1 MRSLHTSSTRSRFAS
16 VGAFATLLLASFAT
30 AENVLLR
37 NSRISAE
44 FGERGLVRVSDLT
57 ANTKIGFKTDRG
69 TLQVGET
76 LLDTAALTPTAM
88 KKSGDKLTYTYTS
101 GTWTLKVVYAL
112 KDDAPFITKQLV
124 LSGVEGAAY
133 RVKAI
138 TVFAGELDEATAALF
153 KQTKGNL
160 FLRFGEGEKPTH
172 GLLCAVQN
180 FFTKARYADRVVT
193 LMYEPD
199 MEWKSAFGPFESDRA
214 CLAMY
219 TLSGSEIMKNA
230 PAEWAYLPQPEK
242 TVADADKLDLA
253 EVETYQ
259 QLVRAFTM
267 IKPEKSLRIHV
278 GWCVNDYQID
288 CGTQEGMTEY
298 KRIIDRAAEMG
309 CGYILYA
316 PANSQVSEQKECRD
330 AWGWENLLW
339 LGMGQKIR
347 NNQWDPAKDKLPS
360 CIQEMLD
367 YAKAR
372 HIKLVAYSYPSM
384 PWMQDLEWTRW
395 CNNKPGGYIQ
405 VDTGSRS
412 FQDWFVKKLVDF
424 KKNTGIGG
432 YSFDHW
438 WIAYTDQENSTNKVS
453 SKYAQWYGCR
463 RILAE
468 LREKCP
474 DILLDGRQQY
484 QWFGPWTMVG
494 GTYPHPF
501 GHDEQP
507 GSFRARADLHTDR
520 LSANHIRWVNWRF
533 LMEGFYPL
541 EVVPGYMTH
550 QTQRSDGKGVMHRD
564 PWRRADWDYLGW
576 RYSVISSIATAPYN
590 HVLNFIP
597 ARDENEFKA
606 LSKADQAWCRKW
618 LDWTDENMDV
628 LKNLRILTPPLVGLT
643 DYSAAFKE
651 DRGFVFLF
659 NANYRKLN
667 STFMLDKT
675 IGLEKD
681 GDYLITQLYP
691 RENLLVGKPG
701 AGLWKFGDKV
711 VLPMEGASAVV
722 LSVTPAKKSSKP
734 LLFNATGTATLKDGR
749 LELKEVSGEVGA
761 SCDLAVVLPKGDAV
775 KAVIV
780 NNKEMKY
787 TQTDSAVS
795 VPVTFAG
802 TRFSQCQQVGAYDP
816 EFKEETF
823 KSEFVIPK
831 RIFEQLKARQAAW
844 PVPYTDDDRIA
855 PWIGPERL
863 LLFVNIAD
871 AKPDMNVT
879 MKLNGQPFE
888 IKKAFNGIYPNSG
901 NQTFIGFYADVASLA
916 PDTTYTVEIGLP
928 QSIPGPLPKPEKG
941 EVPKIR
947 VGQFQGLYFD
957 NVETEY
963 TQAIR

>member
-1 MRSLHTSSTRSRFAS
+1 MC
-16 VGAFATLLLASFAT
+16 ATLLLTSFVT
-30 AENVLLR
+30 AESVILK
-37 NSRISAE
+37 NSQIRAE
-44 FGERGLVRVSDLT
+44 FGERGLVGICDLA
-57 ANTKIGFKTDRG
+57 ANRKIGFKTDRG
-69 TLQVGET
+69 TLQVNDT
-76 LLDTAALTPTAM
+76 LLDTAALTPTAR
-88 KKSGDKLTYTYTS
+88 KKSGDKLTYTYSS

-112 KDDAPFITKQLV
+112 KDDAPFITKQLL
-124 LSGVEGAAY
+124 LSGAEGATY

-153 KQTKGNL
+153 KQAKGNL
-160 FLRFGEGEKPTH
+160 FLRLGEGEKPTH

-180 FFTKARYADRVVT
+180 FFTKGRYADRVIT
-193 LMYEPD
+193 LAYEPEMD
-199 MEWKSAFGPFESDRA
+199 WSSVYGAFESDRA
-214 CLAMY
+214 CLALY
-219 TLSGSEIMKNA
+219 TLSGTEVLKNA
-230 PAEWAYLPQPEK
+230 PTEWAYFPDPEK

-288 CGTQEGMTEY
+288 CGKPEGMAEY

-316 PANSQVSEQKECRD
+316 PANSQVSTEKENRD

-339 LGMGQKIR
+339 LGMGQQIR
-347 NNQWDPAKDKLPS
+347 NNQWNPAKDKLPG
-360 CIQEMLD
+360 CVQEMVD

-372 HIKLVAYSYPSM
+372 RIKLVAYAYPSM
-384 PWMQDLEWTRW
+384 PWMQNLEWTRW

-412 FQDWFVKKLVDF
+412 FQDWFVKKLIDF

-468 LREKCP
+468 LREKSP

-520 LSANHIRWVNWRF
+520 LSANHVRWVNWRF

-550 QTQRSDGKGVMHRD
+550 QTQRSDGKGTMHRG

-606 LSKADQAWCRKW
+606 LSKSDQAWCRKW
-618 LDWTDENMDV
+618 LDWTDENMEV
-628 LKNLRILTPPLVGLT
+628 LKNLRILSPPMVGLT
-643 DYSAAFKE
+643 DTSAAFKE

-667 STFMLDKT
+667 STFILDKT
-675 IGLEKD
+675 IGLEKE
-681 GDYLITQLYP
+681 GEYLITQLYP

-722 LSVTPAKKSSKP
+722 LSVTPAKKISKP
-734 LLFNATGTATLKDGR
+734 LLFNATGIATLKDGR

-761 SCDLAVVLPKGDAV
+761 SCDLVVALPKGDAV
-775 KAVIV
+775 KGVAV
-780 NNKEMKY
+780 NGKEMKH
-787 TQTDSAVS
+787 TQTDSAIS
-795 VPVTFAG
+795 VQVTFAG
-802 TRFSQCQQVGAYDP
+802 TRFSPCQQVGTYDP
-816 EFKEETF
+816 EFKGETF

-901 NQTFIGFYADVASLA
+901 DQTFIGFYADVASLT
-916 PDTTYTVEIGLP
+916 PDTTYQVEIGLP
-928 QSIPGPLPKPEKG
+928 QSIPGPLPKLEKG

-963 TQAIR
+963 TQEIR

>member
-1 MRSLHTSSTRSRFAS
+1 MVQRVVCWA
-16 VGAFATLLLASFAT
+16 GLLATATFANAVS
-30 AENVLLR
+30 AEEAVLKNKRISVRFGKDGLTSISDLVKGNTCGFKQEGSSVTVDGVLL
-37 NSRISAE
+37 N
-44 FGERGLVRVSDLT
+44 
-57 ANTKIGFKTDRG
+57 
-69 TLQVGET
+69 
-76 LLDTAALTPTAM
+76 TAALTPVDR
-88 KKSGDKLTYTYTS
+88 KKRGDTLTYTYTS
-101 GTWTLKVVYAL
+101 GSWTLKAIYEL
-112 KDDAPFITKQLV
+112 KPDWNFVAKQLV
-124 LSGVEGAAY
+124 LSGSEGAAY
-133 RVKAI
+133 RVK
-138 TVFAGELDEATAALF
+138 TVNAFTGELDVKTASLF

-160 FLRFGEGEKPTH
+160 FLRFGEGDKPGY
-172 GLLCAVQN
+172 GLLCAAQN
-180 FFTKARYADRVVT
+180 FFTKAHYADRTIT
-193 LMYEPD
+193 LSYEPD
-199 MEWKSAFGPFESDRA
+199 MEWQSKYGPFESDRA
-214 CLAMY
+214 CLAVY
-219 TLSGSEIMKNA
+219 ALSGAEVMKNA

-242 TVADADKLDLA
+242 TVADADKIDLA
-253 EVETYQ
+253 EIETYQ

-316 PANSQVSEQKECRD
+316 PANSEVASEKENRD
-330 AWGWENLLW
+330 AWGWENLLC
-339 LGMGQKIR
+339 LGMGQQIR
-347 NNQWDPAKDKLPS
+347 NNQWDPAKDKLPA
-360 CIQEMLD
+360 CVQEMAD
-367 YAKAR
+367 YAKAKS
-372 HIKLVAYSYPSM
+372 IKLVAYAYPSM

-405 VDTGSRS
+405 VDTGVRS

-453 SKYAQWYGCR
+453 CKYAQWYGCR

-520 LSANHIRWVNWRF
+520 LSANHVRWVNWRF

-550 QTQRSDGKGVMHRD
+550 QTQRADGKGKMHRG

-606 LSKADQAWCRKW
+606 LSKADQQWCRQW
-618 LDWTDENMDV
+618 LDWTDKNMDV
-628 LKNLRILTPPLVGLT
+628 LKNLRILAPPMVGLT

-659 NANYRKLN
+659 NANYRKLDA
-667 STFMLDKT
+667 TFTLDKK
-675 IGLEKD
+675 IGLNKA

-691 RENLLVGKPG
+691 REGLLVGKPG
-701 AGLWKFGDKV
+701 AGLWKAGDKV
-711 VLPMEGASAVV
+711 VLQMDGASAVV
-722 LSVTPAKKSSKP
+722 LAVTPAPKLSKP
-734 LLFNATGTATLKDGR
+734 LLFNATGTVARKGGC
-749 LELKEVSGEVGA
+749 LELKEVSGEIGTA
-761 SCDLAVVLPKGDAV
+761 CDLVVALPKGEAITAVTVNGKAV
-775 KAVIV
+775 KVAQ
-780 NNKEMKY
+780 KD
-787 TQTDSAVS
+787 TTVS
-795 VPVTFAG
+795 LNVKFAG
-802 TRFSQCQQVGAYDP
+802 TLFSQCQQVG
-816 EFKEETF
+816 TF
-823 KSEFVIPK
+823 DSAFNAATFTSEFTIPK
-831 RIFEQLKARQAAW
+831 RIFDQLKARQAAW

-901 NQTFIGFYADVASLA
+901 DQTFIGFYADVASLV
-916 PDTTYTVEIGLP
+916 PDTTYKVEIGLP

-941 EVPKIR
+941 EVPKIMI
-947 VGQFQGLYFD
+947 GQFQGLYFD

-963 TQAIR
+963 TQEVK

>member
-1 MRSLHTSSTRSRFAS
+1 LLATVAL
-16 VGAFATLLLASFAT
+16 AQEATLK
-30 AENVLLR
+30 NKKIKV
-37 NSRISAE
+37 E
-44 FGERGLVRVSDLT
+44 FGKNGLTSITDLVNNQRV
-57 ANTKIGFKTDRG
+57 GFKNDRASM
-69 TLQVGET
+69 QVGDM
-76 LLDTAALTPTAM
+76 LLDSVSLTPAAM
-88 KKSGDKLTYTYTS
+88 KKSGDTLTYTYTS
-101 GTWTLKVVYAL
+101 KTWTLKVVYEL
-112 KDDAPFITKQLV
+112 KSDWGFVTKQLV
-124 LSGVEGAAY
+124 LSGAEGAAY
-133 RVKAI
+133 RVKSVNA
-138 TVFAGELDEATAALF
+138 FSGELDEKSVSLF

-160 FLRFGEGEKPTH
+160 FLRFGEGDKPAY
-172 GLLCAVQN
+172 GLLCTVQN
-180 FFTKARYADRVVT
+180 FFTKARYAEGVVT

-214 CLAMY
+214 CLALY
-219 TLSGSEIMKNA
+219 TLSGTEVMKNA

-242 TVADADKLDLA
+242 TVADVEKIDLA

-288 CGTQEGMTEY
+288 CGKPEGMAEY

-316 PANSQVSEQKECRD
+316 PANSQVSTEKENRD

-339 LGMGQKIR
+339 LGMGQQIR
-347 NNQWDPAKDKLPS
+347 NNQWDPAKDKLPG
-360 CIQEMLD
+360 CVQEMVD
-367 YAKAR
+367 YAKAKR
-372 HIKLVAYSYPSM
+372 IKLVAYAYPSM

-412 FQDWFVKKLVDF
+412 FQDWFVQKLIDF

-468 LREKCP
+468 LREKSP

-520 LSANHIRWVNWRF
+520 LSANHVRWVNWRF

-550 QTQRSDGKGVMHRD
+550 QTQRSDGKGTMHRG

-597 ARDENEFKA
+597 ARDEQEFKA

-628 LKNLRILTPPLVGLT
+628 LKNLRILAPPVVGLT
-643 DYSAAFKE
+643 DYSVAFKE

-667 STFMLDKT
+667 STFTLDKT
-675 IGLEKD
+675 IGLTQE

-691 RENLLVGKPG
+691 REGLLVGKPG
-701 AGLWKFGDKV
+701 AGVWKKGDQV

-722 LSVTPAKKSSKP
+722 LSVTPVSKRSKMK
-734 LLFNATGTATLKDGR
+734 LFNATGEASLKGGK
-749 LELKEVSGEVGA
+749 LELTSVSGEVGMT
-761 SCDLAVVLPKGDAV
+761 SDLVVTLPDTDAVATVTVNGKAVPYSQKGAVVCTK
-775 KAVIV
+775 
-780 NNKEMKY
+780 
-787 TQTDSAVS
+787 
-795 VPVTFAG
+795 VTFAG
-802 TRFSQCQQVGAYDP
+802 TPFSQCQQVGVYDP
-816 EFKEETF
+816 TFSNETF
-823 KSEFVIPK
+823 KGEFSIPK
-831 RIFEQLKARQAAW
+831 RIFAQLKARQAAW
-844 PVPYTDDDRIA
+844 PVAYTDDDRLA

-871 AKPDMNVT
+871 AKPEMNVT

-888 IKKAFNGIYPNSG
+888 LKKAFNGIYPNSG
-901 NQTFIGFYADVASLA
+901 DQTFIGFYADVASLS

-941 EVPKIR
+941 EIPKIR

-963 TQAIR
+963 TSCL